1 MVKKGGLMWVIYD
14 LGIISISHY
23 HLCCNPDI
31 PVSQLI
37 NKLESGMIILAPVQ
51 YIVSLWNPWTLFMRD
66 TAYWRHLAVL
76 SRVLQSGGTSKW
88 RYFKAAVTQSGGA
101 TLYYLRFEL
110 PLLWRTATLKYLHF
124 DVLVFQSSSNCVTT
138 LNGSLR
144 VRVLKPETV

>member
-1 MVKKGGLMWVIYD
+1 MVKKVGLMWVIYD

-31 PVSQLI
+31 PVSQLV

-76 SRVLQSGGTSKW
+76 SSGTSKW
-88 RYFKAAVTQSGGA
+88 RYFKVAA
-101 TLYYLRFEL
+101 
-110 PLLWRTATLKYLHF
+110 
-124 DVLVFQSSSNCVTT
+124 FQSSGNSKWRCYFVLPPLWVTAA
-138 LNGSLR
+138 LKNRHFEVPPLWCFGISKQQQLCNNYGSLR